1 MEFDKESLGFKLTVT
16 SPSGKSVEIDPM
28 AQVSIDDDRIKEQ
41 IKLLPSQ
48 YAFFT
53 ATYLVAK
60 RTKDL
65 AELDLSRIKNVK
77 SKEIRNKYK
86 KATAK
91 GMEKEL
97 TIREVDEYLG
107 EDEEIY
113 TKEKELIELTIQT
126 AKCYNLCQAIDK
138 KQQALSSLS
147 YMQMQE
153 RKLLDNLNKDSLL
166 EDQHIQIDANLFEK
180 QTKGETK

>member
-1 MEFDKESLGFKLTVT
+1 MEFDKESLRFKLTVT
-16 SPSGKSVEIDPM
+16 SPSGKVVDIDPM
-28 AQVSIDDDRIKEQ
+28 AQVSIDEERIKDQ

-65 AELDLSRIKNVK
+65 AELDLSRMKNVK

-86 KATAK
+86 KSTAK
-91 GMEKEL
+91 GDKEL
-97 TIREVDEYLG
+97 TIREVDEYLA

-113 TKEKELIELTIQT
+113 KKEKELLELTIQA

-138 KQQALSSLS
+138 KQQSLSSLS
-147 YMQMQE
+147 YMQSQE
-153 RKLLDNLNKDSLL
+153 RKLLDNLNKDALL
-166 EDQHIQIDANLFEK
+166 EDHNIQIDPNLFEK